1 MTKQPALTLTQ
12 ELEIAREWKQEDHR
26 TQQEIAFEYGVST
39 VTIRRALAEQG
50 LMELVGYK
58 TRNDTALMTFLEAQG
73 LRDLPALKEFI
84 IKARTGRNA
93 K

>member
-1 MTKQPALTLTQ
+1 MAKQPALTITQ

-26 TQQEIAFEYGVST
+26 TQQEIGLEYGVSSVT
-39 VTIRRALAEQG
+39 VRRALAEQG

-58 TRNDTALMTFLEAQG
+58 TRNDAALLTFLEAQG

>member
-1 MTKQPALTLTQ
+1 MAKQQGLTITQ
-12 ELEIAREWKQEDHR
+12 EQEIAREWKKEDHC
-26 TQQEIAFEYGVST
+26 TQQELAFEYGVST

-58 TRNDTALMTFLEAQG
+58 TRNDAALLAFLEAQG
-73 LRDLPALKEFI
+73 LRDLLALKEFV

>member
-1 MTKQPALTLTQ
+1 MAKQPALTITQ
-12 ELEIAREWKQEDHR
+12 ELEIAREWKKEDHR
-26 TQQEIAFEYGVST
+26 TQQELAFEYGVSR

-58 TRNDTALMTFLEAQG
+58 TRNDAALLAFLEAQG
-73 LRDLPALKEFI
+73 LRDLPALKEFV